1 MDTNTWKKVGNIIYF
16 IIGSFCLEY
25 ILDTLLFKF
34 GFEQTAPKFFHNL
47 SSSIVISILIGI
59 FSKKIEIKKRDI
71 YFLIIII
78 ILAIAVYF
86 FVLNWHL
93 KLIMLY

>member
-34 GFEQTAPKFFHNL
+34 GFEQTAPKFFQ
-47 SSSIVISILIGI
+47 
-59 FSKKIEIKKRDI
+59 
-71 YFLIIII
+71 
-78 ILAIAVYF
+78 
-86 FVLNWHL
+86 
-93 KLIMLY
+93 

>member
-34 GFEQTAPKFFHNL
+34 GFEQIAPKFFHNL

-71 YFLIIII
+71 YFLIIFI
-78 ILAIAVYF
+78 ILAIVVHF
-86 FVLNWHL
+86 FVLN
-93 KLIMLY
+93 